1 MKNLTAS
8 IAILA
13 ITLFS
18 ANVFAA
24 QTQSEIKAQLKN
36 EVTAQIKNVIAVQLN
51 DSFNAQSFAPKL
63 TLEKVNTQWA
73 LAKNTVT
80 QPNTGIKA
88 TDLSE

>member
-8 IAILA
+8 ITLLA

-18 ANVFAA
+18 ANTFAA

-36 EVTAQIKNVIAVQLN
+36 EVTAQLKNVIAVQLN

-63 TLEKVNTQWA
+63 TLKTVNTQWT

-80 QPNTGIKA
+80 QPNTGVKA
-88 TDLSE
+88 ADLSE

>member
-1 MKNLTAS
+1 MKNLTAN
-8 IAILA
+8 IALLA
-13 ITLFS
+13 ITLCS
-18 ANVFAA
+18 ANTFAS

-36 EVTAQIKNVIAVQLN
+36 EVTAQIKNVIVIQLN

-63 TLEKVNTQWA
+63 TLQTVNTQWT

-88 TDLSE
+88 TDQSE